1 MQARRSTFSELNSHQ
16 LVLYAACSKL
26 GAIVIDYSP
35 TNPEVLADPHSAY
48 ADLRTKCPVHLHVG
62 MENPLYTLSRS
73 EDIVRV
79 LSDTSTWSNRKGP
92 GITNSLSVGD
102 VQRDDP
108 PEHTHRRQFL
118 RDPFLPSAVNR
129 TAPHIRELAEEIA
142 DNLAH
147 DGRSCELHSDYALAL
162 PVASFCALLGVDID
176 DREKF
181 SSWADEMVAGMTYP
195 ERGAEGRKG
204 INAFARSEIEL
215 RRSLKAQG
223 HPVPD
228 GFLSYVANA
237 PYADDGEP
245 MDLKE
250 ACNTV
255 SQFLVAGHETT
266 TSLITNLMWRL
277 LEVPSRWKR
286 VVANPALIENAV
298 EESLRFDPPV
308 LGLCRTNTKA
318 VNIQGVDIPQDSKV
332 MVLYASP
339 NREEDL
345 FENPN
350 EFVLDRPLQ
359 DTKRHLSFSWGI
371 HYCLGAGLAR
381 LTARIAIETLV
392 TRFPSMHLVGETE
405 RIEAPFLWGRKT
417 LNVAW

>member
-1 MQARRSTFSELNSHQ
+1 MTETTIPPH
-16 LVLYAACSKL
+16 
-26 GAIVIDYSP
+26 YSP
-35 TNPEVLADPHSAY
+35 TDPTVLADPHAAY
-48 ADLRTKCPVHLHVG
+48 ADLRARCPVHRHDGLD
-62 MENPLYTLSRS
+62 NPLYTLSNYD
-73 EDIVRV
+73 DIVGV
-79 LSDTSTWSNRKGP
+79 LTDTATWSNRQGP
-92 GITNSLSVGD
+92 GITKSTSVGD

-118 RDPFLPSAVNR
+118 RDPFLPSAVQR
-129 TAPHIRELAEEIA
+129 TAPQIRELAEEIA

-147 DGRSCELHSDYALAL
+147 DGSTCELHGDFALAL
-162 PVASFCALLGVDID
+162 PVASFCALLGVHID

-181 SSWADEMVAGMTYP
+181 SNWADEMVAGMTYP
-195 ERGAEGRKG
+195 ERGAEGHRG
-204 INAFARSEIEL
+204 INAFARQEITH
-215 RRSLKAQG
+215 RRELKAAG
-223 HPVPD
+223 KELPD
-228 GFLSYVANA
+228 GFLSYVATA
-237 PYADDGEP
+237 SYYADGAP

-277 LEVPSRWKR
+277 LEEPTRWERIVADPS
-286 VVANPALIENAV
+286 LIENAV

-308 LGLCRTNTKA
+308 LGLCRTNNVPVT
-318 VNIQGVDIPQDSKV
+318 VNSISIPEDSKV

-339 NREEDL
+339 NRDASL
-345 FENPN
+345 FSNPD
-350 EFVLDRPLQ
+350 EFLLDRPLQ

-392 TRFPSMHLVGETE
+392 RNFPTMRLAGATE

-417 LNVAW
+417 LPVGW